1 MKKPWRTLRALVPC
15 IALLCVLGGCTA
27 KAPASP
33 ENASPPPENE
43 RPNLLFWDGR
53 LYAHWGHIR
62 EDLAGLE
69 WAGSVFR
76 CSDPWAP
83 RGQGETNVPRWLCG
97 SVWTGPAG
105 ELCVDVPGGKVC
117 EFQPLGS

>member
-1 MKKPWRTLRALVPC
+1 MKKPWRTLLALAPC

-27 KAPASP
+27 KAPASS
-33 ENASPPPENE
+33 ENASPQPENE

-53 LYAHWGHIR
+53 LYAHWGHTR

-76 CSDPWAP
+76 CSEPWAP
-83 RGQGETNVPRWLCG
+83 RGQGGDQCSPVAVRVGVDRPR
-97 SVWTGPAG
+97 
-105 ELCVDVPGGKVC
+105 GGAVRGC
-117 EFQPLGS
+117 SWG